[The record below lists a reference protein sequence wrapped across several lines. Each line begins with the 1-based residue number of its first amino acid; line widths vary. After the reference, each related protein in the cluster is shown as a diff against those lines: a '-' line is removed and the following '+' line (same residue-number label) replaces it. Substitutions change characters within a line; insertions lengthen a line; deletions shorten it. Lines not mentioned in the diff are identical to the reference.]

1 LVPDAVVLVNSSL
14 FDEAVDLPG
23 VVEVPATEVATEQ
36 LGNPMAVSM
45 VATGAY
51 VALTGLVG
59 LDSAVA
65 AMEESL
71 PAYRRQHAEGNAL
84 ALRTGAALVEPLAAP
99 AWPTLEVRV

>member
-1 LVPDAVVLVNSSL
+1 VVDV
-14 FDEAVDLPG
+14 A
-23 VVEVPATEVATEQ
+23 ATQVATED

-51 VALTGLVG
+51 VALTGLVE

-71 PAYRRQHAEGNAL
+71 PPYRRQHAEGNAR
-84 ALRTGAALVEPLAAP
+84 ALRAGADLVDRLAAP
-99 AWPTLEVRV
+99 AWPAVAAASP